1 VYLANIHL
9 LKITERTNFFA
20 KRDIMQILGVG
31 RDITWLPLP
40 NEIALILDDQLPP
53 IGGITSALALA
64 FDGQRILMTNLR
76 QRGWDIPGGHLEPGE
91 TPEAAMRREVI
102 EEAGA
107 VLVDVQLLGYQR
119 IRLLGTVPA
128 GYRYPH
134 PDSYQVLYLA
144 RVAELIDFVATEEAS
159 QRAFFAPTAAQEL
172 TWVQENRLMY
182 DQALTRVKQVD
193 WLETCITAGL

>member
-1 VYLANIHL
+1 
-9 LKITERTNFFA
+9 
-20 KRDIMQILGVG
+20 MQILGVG

-40 NEIALILDDQLPP
+40 NEIALILDDLLPP
-53 IGGITSALALA
+53 IAEITSALALA
-64 FDGQRILMTNLR
+64 FDGERILMTNLR
-76 QRGWDIPGGHLEPGE
+76 QRGWDIPGGHLEAGE
-91 TPEAAMRREVI
+91 TPEAAMRREVL

-107 VLVDVQLLGYQR
+107 VLIDVQLLGYQR
-119 IRLLGTVPA
+119 IRLLGAAPA

-172 TWVQENRLMY
+172 TWIQENWLMY
-182 DQALTRVKQVD
+182 EQGLIQVRELGRVEI
-193 WLETCITAGL
+193 LANRCATLLNFA